1 MDKRRDFIKKI
12 GLTLGTVGVGSMLNP
27 IMSDAFSAPNER
39 KKVLRIAHITDVHLP
54 AEEKPKLAFKKVL
67 QEINNMKDRPDLI
80 INTGD
85 TVMDM
90 NGKDAETNTK
100 LWSAWHEVNQ
110 VNKIKMYSC
119 LGNHDVWYGKN
130 DALDQEYKRDKRYGK
145 AWAINELKLPN
156 RYYETPVLNG
166 WKFIA
171 LDSITYD
178 HGYKIDDEQLQWLT
192 KILETTPAST
202 NICIFS
208 HVPIIT
214 VTAYMYAAQRSP
226 IANVKFPGGDQHI
239 DVKPLKD
246 LFFKHK
252 NVKVCLSG
260 HVHYIDDVE
269 YLGVKYLCGGAV
281 SGNWWGGNWSLDEFP
296 PVYSIIDLYE
306 DGTAETAVKH
316 YLKTIKL

>member
-27 IMSDAFSAPNER
+27 TMANAFLAPKER

-54 AEEKPKLAFKKVL
+54 AEDKPKLAFKKVL
-67 QEINNMKDRPDLI
+67 QEINKMKDKPELI

-110 VNKIKMYSC
+110 VNKIKMHSC

-130 DALDQEYKRDKRYGK
+130 DALDQEYKLDKRYGK

-192 KILETTPAST
+192 NILETTPAST

-226 IANVKFPGGDQHI
+226 IVNVKFPGGDQHT
-239 DVKPLKD
+239 DVKLLKD

-252 NVKVCLSG
+252 NVRVCLSG

-281 SGNWWGGNWSLDEFP
+281 SGNWWGGNWTLDEFAP
-296 PVYSIIDLYE
+296 AYSIIDLYD
-306 DGTAETAVKH
+306 DGTTETAVKH